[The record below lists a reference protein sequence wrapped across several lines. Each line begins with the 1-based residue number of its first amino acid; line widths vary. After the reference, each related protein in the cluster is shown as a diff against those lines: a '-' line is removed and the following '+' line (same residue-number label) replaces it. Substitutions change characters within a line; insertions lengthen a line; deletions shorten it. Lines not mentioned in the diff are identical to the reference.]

1 MNRLHPLS
9 AVSMALQR
17 GVTGFSM
24 PFFLVMILSSIF
36 EFVDVGWIF
45 VLAPI
50 GLVAGVAY
58 GIAYYYRF
66 TYAVTADTFDVTS
79 GVFSR
84 RSREIPYR
92 RIQNVDVAQG
102 VFQRVL
108 GLAVVSIETA
118 GGGDTE
124 ASLQFVSEADATRLQ
139 RDIRRRTAEVREPR
153 RDPDETGSES
163 ESTDTAVNTDDS
175 SAGTPDT
182 RSRSEPGST
191 PSAERAP
198 ADRPRRRQLFA
209 LEPRELL
216 LYSLSSF
223 RPAAGAGLLF
233 LFFLANDAILEYLI
247 AVARPFGGPAD
258 LQSGS
263 VGSYGILTLV
273 SLVNGVI
280 VTYVLNVG
288 YTFVAYYDFR
298 LGRAGEDFVYERG
311 LAQRYSGSIPADKIQ
326 AVSITD
332 NPVQRLL
339 GYAGLWVET
348 AGYGPDSSSGSQS
361 AVPLADASRVR
372 QFAANLTGL
381 ESAAFRSPPTLAR
394 RRYLVR
400 YALIATVIVAAAFGL
415 AAVTALERWYLTAIV
430 FAAVPPAAHL
440 KYVHLGYV
448 VGDDHLVVRSGF
460 WKRRTTVVPY
470 YRIQTISTRR
480 SVFQRRLGLASLVVD
495 TASSRTFAWG
505 TPTIYDIDLETARGI
520 QDTGRD
526 RLQSALRERAR
537 ADDIGLS
544 VDFT

>member
-1 MNRLHPLS
+1 
-9 AVSMALQR
+9 MALQR